1 MEALVSETLVFGWY
15 NNSVYLRSACPIA
28 ERVNYPV
35 PFCPNYQLV
44 FLSYK
49 CGNLLQHFFLD
60 NRDMCIFSGVTYH
73 QE

>member
-44 FLSYK
+44 F
-49 CGNLLQHFFLD
+49 F
-60 NRDMCIFSGVTYH
+60 II
-73 QE
+73 